1 MEELCEG
8 KEDNNFS
15 PRIEKKGS
23 HKADL
28 ALVPDLGMVVAWKKF
43 TPTC

>member
-1 MEELCEG
+1 MSYLTWP
-8 KEDNNFS
+8 KVA
-15 PRIEKKGS
+15 EKKGS

-28 ALVPDLGMVVAWKKF
+28 ALVPDLGMVVAWKKY